1 MSQLIVLTVHCENQ
15 PEEKEVQI
23 WQKKVFCKTSDD
35 KIPCSSGN
43 QGIPF
48 EPNGCVSWQKRV
60 NRFNSR
66 EQEEAQWNTRSNGQI
81 LQEKKATTFFVE

>member
-1 MSQLIVLTVHCENQ
+1 MSQLIVLTRHCENQ
-15 PEEKEVQI
+15 PKEKKVQI

-66 EQEEAQWNTRSNGQI
+66 EQEAQWNTRSNGQI

>member
-1 MSQLIVLTVHCENQ
+1 MA
-15 PEEKEVQI
+15 
-23 WQKKVFCKTSDD
+23 KKVFCKTSDD

-66 EQEEAQWNTRSNGQI
+66 EQEEAQWNTRSNG
-81 LQEKKATTFFVE
+81 